1 MHFLR
6 NVFAWALAS
15 GFGYVMA
22 SAFSTHFVLA
32 DLAALGAPIELAQRF
47 SATWADI
54 QGTFAYGIMI
64 EIGFAI
70 AFFVASL
77 AKAMLPMLASVAYPI
92 AGATAVFVTLSL
104 IVILVEQMPLS
115 GARSDI
121 GYMFQI
127 FAGALGGFAFEL
139 FRPKVD

>member
-32 DLAALGAPIELAQRF
+32 DLAALGAPIDLGQRL

-54 QGTFAYGIMI
+54 QGTFAYGFVIA
-64 EIGFAI
+64 IGFAV

-77 AKAMLPMLASVAYPI
+77 VKAMLPMLAPVAYPI
-92 AGATAVFVTLSL
+92 AGAAAVFAALSL
-104 IVILVEQMPLS
+104 IIMQVEQMPLS

-121 GYMFQI
+121 GYLFQI

-139 FRPKVD
+139 LRPKVD